1 MHVIAGLTRNP
12 CGAGAKTW
20 MPGLARHDRLL
31 RLAIAFL
38 IALLATFGVRAQGVL
53 PIPAL
58 TARVI
63 DQTGTLD
70 AIQRK
75 ALDDKLAAFEQ
86 RKGTQIVMLLV
97 PTTQPEDIA
106 SYANRV
112 GNDWKIGRKEVGDGV
127 LVIVAKDDRKVRI
140 EVAKTLEG
148 AVPDLAARQ
157 IIDDAITPRF
167 RQGDFAGGLQ
177 AAADQLIARISGE
190 ALPAPPQ
197 PRAPGQAQAGGEGF
211 DWFDLAIFMF
221 FAVPIAGAVLRGIFG
236 RKFGSLVTAGGAGF
250 LAMLFTSSIVVAV
263 IAGVIALL
271 FTLLSGGGPF
281 GGRRGGGF
289 GGPVIL
295 PGGWGG
301 GGGGGGSWGGGGGGG
316 FGSGGGGDF
325 GGGGASGDW

>member
-1 MHVIAGLTRNP
+1 M
-12 CGAGAKTW
+12 
-20 MPGLARHDRLL
+20 
-31 RLAIAFL
+31 
-38 IALLATFGVRAQGVL
+38 LLAPFAGAQGVL
-53 PIPAL
+53 PVPDL
-58 TARVI
+58 SGRVI

-75 ALDDKLAAFEQ
+75 GLDDKLAAFEQ
-86 RKGTQIVMLLV
+86 SKGTQIVVLLV

-112 GNDWKIGRKEVGDGV
+112 ANVWKIGRRQVGDGV

-157 IIDDAITPRF
+157 IIEDAIQPKF
-167 RQGDFAGGLQ
+167 RQNDFAGGLQ
-177 AAADQLIARISGE
+177 AAADQLIARI
-190 ALPAPPQ
+190 
-197 PRAPGQAQAGGEGF
+197 GGEKLPEPAQRKETPKGGAFGF

-221 FAVPIAGAVLRGIFG
+221 FAVPVVGGVLRRMFG
-236 RKFGSLVTAGGAGF
+236 KLGPVLTGGGAG
-250 LAMLFTSSIVVAV
+250 LVAMLITSSIVVAV
-263 IAGVIALL
+263 IAGIVALIMS
-271 FTLLSGGGPF
+271 LLSGGF
-281 GGRRGGGF
+281 GGGGRSR
-289 GGPVIL
+289 GGPVFL

-301 GGGGGGSWGGGGGGG
+301 GGGGGGDWGGGGG